1 MNTSLE
7 QVIRLGASRMQEMT
21 NLQFSTMVAVEPSD
35 DGWHLQLE
43 LVEKESIP
51 HGMDVLGLYD
61 AWFDPDGS
69 LLRFARRSVRRRS
82 DVSTDL

>member
-1 MNTSLE
+1 MNASLD

-21 NLQFSTMVAVEPSD
+21 NLQLSTVVAVEPLD
-35 DGWHLQLE
+35 DGWHMQIE

-61 AWFDPDGS
+61 AWFDSSGN
-69 LLRFARRSVRRRS
+69 LLRFARRSVRRRA
-82 DVSTDL
+82 DVSTEL